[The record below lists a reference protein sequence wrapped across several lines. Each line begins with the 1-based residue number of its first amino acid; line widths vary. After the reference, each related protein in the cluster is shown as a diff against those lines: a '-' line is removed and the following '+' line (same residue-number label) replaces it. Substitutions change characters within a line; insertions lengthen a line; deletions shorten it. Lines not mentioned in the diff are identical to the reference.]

1 MTNEMMEPS
10 EQVRADRPTARFLT
24 SAIQASGL
32 SQVEI
37 AKRSGYQRPNVISM
51 MKKGQCKVPIA
62 RIPALARACGADEW
76 VFLETALKEYHPEVW
91 GTIRHYLLPSLQARG
106 WAEFRAS
113 CAEEID
119 RRSRSEITIR
129 NQAGKEA
136 DHNA

>member
-10 EQVRADRPTARFLT
+10 ENVRADRSTAGFLT

-62 RIPALARACGADEW
+62 RVPALARACGADEW
-76 VFLETALKEYHPEVW
+76 VFLKTALKEYHPEVW
-91 GTIRHYLLPSLQARG
+91 DTIRHYLLPSLRARG
-106 WAEFRAS
+106 SVEFGAS
-113 CAEEID
+113 CAEDID
-119 RRSRSEITIR
+119 RRTRSVIVLG
-129 NQAGKEA
+129 NQAGKKA
-136 DHNA
+136 DHDA